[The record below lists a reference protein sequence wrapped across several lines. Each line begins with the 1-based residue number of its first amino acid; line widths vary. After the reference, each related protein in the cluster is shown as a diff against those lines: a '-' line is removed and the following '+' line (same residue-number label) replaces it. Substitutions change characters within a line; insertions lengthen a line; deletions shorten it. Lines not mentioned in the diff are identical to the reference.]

1 MTLKLFKATAMTTV
15 AAAMAFSAAIPA
27 AALAQ
32 SKDQPPAPAYDKQQ
46 DPYYDSCAQQQDK
59 RALVGG
65 ATGAVAGAVIGHN
78 VQGYKRDRSGN
89 TIVGG
94 VLGAIAGAVV
104 GSATTKCDQ
113 TYADAPPPPAPPP
126 PPKRAY
132 RYAPPPPPRE
142 PYYDNRYAYAPPAP
156 PAPPPPP
163 QAKPQCTYV
172 EDAVRMPDGGIS
184 KRMVHVCQDSN
195 GQYQIVQ

>member
-1 MTLKLFKATAMTTV
+1 MISKLFKTTALTTV
-15 AAAMAFSAAIPA
+15 AAAMAFSALIPA
-27 AALAQ
+27 AASAQ
-32 SKDQPPAPAYDKQQ
+32 TRDPAYDKQQ

-113 TYADAPPPPAPPP
+113 AYADAPPPPAPA
-126 PPKRAY
+126 PKRVY
-132 RYAPPPPPRE
+132 RYAPPPPRD
-142 PYYDNRYAYAPPAP
+142 PYYEDRYAYAPPPPPAAP
-156 PAPPPPP
+156 PAPPPPVRS
-163 QAKPQCTYV
+163 AKPDCTYV
-172 EDAVRMPDGGIS
+172 EDAVRMPDGSLS